1 MSSES
6 QPHMS
11 SYQSTPLLP
20 WPLKCRSQNTSCSWP
35 HLFFCFMFAVFIVLI
50 WEFDTCGIWI
60 PFSPLGKN
68 NNKQARK
75 TKKTTTTTTTTTT
88 TIQKTRRELHEIH
101 MLSEKVVCLML
112 SLQTAVDYG
121 VTIQGVSQL
130 VTRHLASCVW
140 NWRRVVLW
148 LSEGVFWPLLGT
160 PEYSVQ
166 LLSCCLSLPMVS
178 RTSQFRHYRVQFD
191 PTPTPREFNTIMQ

>member
-1 MSSES
+1 
-6 QPHMS
+6 
-11 SYQSTPLLP
+11 
-20 WPLKCRSQNTSCSWP
+20 
-35 HLFFCFMFAVFIVLI
+35 MFAVFIVLI

-75 TKKTTTTTTTTTT
+75 TKKTTTTTT

-121 VTIQGVSQL
+121 VTIQGVS
-130 VTRHLASCVW
+130 
-140 NWRRVVLW
+140 
-148 LSEGVFWPLLGT
+148 
-160 PEYSVQ
+160 
-166 LLSCCLSLPMVS
+166 
-178 RTSQFRHYRVQFD
+178 
-191 PTPTPREFNTIMQ
+191 